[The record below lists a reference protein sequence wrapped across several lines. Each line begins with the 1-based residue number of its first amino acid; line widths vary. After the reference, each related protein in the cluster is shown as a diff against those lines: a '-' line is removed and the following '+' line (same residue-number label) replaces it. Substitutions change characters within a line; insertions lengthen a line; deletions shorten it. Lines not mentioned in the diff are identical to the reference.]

1 MGDWKRTKEQL
12 ILLLLW
18 AIYVV
23 ILVVKNILSDE
34 LMKQNIY
41 EENTKCNFTLIYCY
55 KKFYNKMFLFTPITS
70 NVIILLSFMLNEQ

>member
-23 ILVVKNILSDE
+23 ILVVKNILSDGTNE
-34 LMKQNIY
+34 TEYLRRK
-41 EENTKCNFTLIYCY
+41 Y
-55 KKFYNKMFLFTPITS
+55 KM
-70 NVIILLSFMLNEQ
+70 